1 MGETDSQTASMT
13 QVDLCTDP
21 PPRLTARPATASA
34 LKVAAAKAFIRRAAL
49 HCGVQLRFP
58 DGTVYGAAAAPVM
71 SIRDYQA
78 LATRLATSGEIGF
91 GEAYMAGDWDSPD
104 LVDLLETI
112 LRGIWTVIPRP
123 VAMLRRLT
131 QMANPRHQDNDLDGA
146 RRNVAHHYDLSNEL
160 FAQFLDETMTYS
172 AALFEHQSDSLA
184 VAQGRKIDRLLDATR
199 VGPGVRLLEIG
210 TGWGSWPS
218 GPPAGAPRSP
228 PSPCPTSRPIS
239 PAAGWRRPDSNV
251 RSRSGCRT
259 TGR

>member
-1 MGETDSQTASMT
+1 
-13 QVDLCTDP
+13 
-21 PPRLTARPATASA
+21 
-34 LKVAAAKAFIRRAAL
+34 
-49 HCGVQLRFP
+49 
-58 DGTVYGAAAAPVM
+58 M
-71 SIRDYQA
+71 SIRDYHA

-104 LVDLLETI
+104 LVDLLEAI
-112 LRGIWTVIPRP
+112 LRRIWTVVPRP

-131 QMANPRHQDNDLDGA
+131 QIANPRHQDNDLNGA

-184 VAQGRKIDRLLDATR
+184 VAQGRKIDRLLDATG

-210 TGWGSWPS
+210 TGLGRAGHP
-218 GPPAGAPRSP
+218 GRPPGRPGHHRHPVPPAGRSHP
-228 PSPCPTSRPIS
+228 QPGGGGRTRTSGR
-239 PAAGWRRPDSNV
+239 
-251 RSRSGCRT
+251 RSGCRT